1 MDFNSVAKGLTQG
14 SLGHISNSIEGAAF
28 PNIKKFFEHADVHQY
43 LITHYIKITWHNVHR
58 MKNVSTNEETY
69 LIFVFE
75 NVVLSGI
82 SFGTHSPPAMFFRL
96 SRTFSLLENT
106 NISKLNFSP
115 SIFSKCHN
123 SLYYSVHVL
132 YIKLSLCKDRDR
144 RREEHFRRWYDFLHF
159 CGTKDFWQVDC
170 PFIAFSYL
178 PPPPLSL
185 LFAEPCSRRR
195 EMVDISEDVPDFPP
209 LFLQ

>member
-1 MDFNSVAKGLTQG
+1 MCTEWKLWVWLKNFDLIF
-14 SLGHISNSIEGAAF
+14 
-28 PNIKKFFEHADVHQY
+28 FFEK
-43 LITHYIKITWHNVHR
+43 L
-58 MKNVSTNEETY
+58 
-69 LIFVFE
+69 
-75 NVVLSGI
+75 VLSGI
-82 SFGTHSPPAMFFRL
+82 SFWTHTPLAMFFRL
-96 SRTFSLLENT
+96 SKTFPLLENT

-115 SIFSKCHN
+115 SIFSKCHI
-123 SLYYSVHVL
+123 SLYYSVHAL

-185 LFAEPCSRRR
+185 FCAEPRSRRR
-195 EMVDISEDVPDFPP
+195 EMVDISEDVPDFPL